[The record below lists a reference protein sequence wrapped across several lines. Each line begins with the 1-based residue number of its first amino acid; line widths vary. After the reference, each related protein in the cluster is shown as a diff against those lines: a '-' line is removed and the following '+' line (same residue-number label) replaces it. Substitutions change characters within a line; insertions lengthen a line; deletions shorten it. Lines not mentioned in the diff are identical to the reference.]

1 MSDQTGI
8 AWIGAHSTTEK
19 DGTLPGM
26 RGGISLTC
34 ARGIEQD
41 AFLINLGAD
50 LDELAERIPYRDLAA
65 SVGGPPA
72 GTNYAMY
79 GTCGEWVYVL
89 EDWGMSTWSTG
100 FRKAESMWPGPGQE
114 IVCVTLNWWSPPP
127 VTIHLPGYERVV
139 RAEFGED
146 TGEGSALDAALRE
159 AGALIGPR
167 PDSATAAAEAE
178 YEERRELLP
187 AAVFTAVGAY
197 CGLSIDQA
205 AVEAGDL
212 PAVVIPMV

>member
-8 AWIGAHSTTEK
+8 AWIGAHSTM
-19 DGTLPGM
+19 DRDSSLPGM

-34 ARGIEQD
+34 ARGIDQD
-41 AFLINLGAD
+41 EFLINLGAD
-50 LDELAERIPYRDLAA
+50 LDELAERTPYRDLAA
-65 SVGGPPA
+65 PMGGRP
-72 GTNYAMY
+72 TRTDYAMY

-100 FRKAESMWPGPGQE
+100 FHEVESMWPGPGEE
-114 IVCVTLNWWSPPP
+114 IICVTMNWWSPPR
-127 VTIHLPGYERVV
+127 VTLHVPGDERVL
-139 RAEFGED
+139 RAEFGAD

-167 PDSATAAAEAE
+167 PDSAAAEAE

-187 AAVFTAVGAY
+187 TAVFTAVGAY
-197 CGLSIDQA
+197 CGLTVDQA

-212 PAVVIPMV
+212 PAVLIPMV

>member
-1 MSDQTGI
+1 M
-8 AWIGAHSTTEK
+8 
-19 DGTLPGM
+19 
-26 RGGISLTC
+26 
-34 ARGIEQD
+34 
-41 AFLINLGAD
+41 
-50 LDELAERIPYRDLAA
+50 
-65 SVGGPPA
+65 
-72 GTNYAMY
+72 
-79 GTCGEWVYVL
+79 YVL

-100 FRKAESMWPGPGQE
+100 FLKVESMWPGPGDE
-114 IVCVTLNWWSPPP
+114 IVCVTLNWWSPPS
-127 VTIHLPGYERVV
+127 VTIHVPGDERVL

-167 PDSATAAAEAE
+167 PDRAAAEVA

-197 CGLSIDQA
+197 RGLSIGQA